1 MHPSWRQITPLD
13 GVPWT
18 HESRCMM
25 ASIFMQ
31 QSSNSIAR
39 WGWSDDPWSR
49 ISTMG
54 EWCANGKDVK
64 WLVSEVLFGQ
74 EKQRYK
80 DILWDILGRMS
91 MVNPKILLIPCAFAL
106 SKWVKATENHGH
118 TDTNVCDSLPL
129 WPTPWFASI
138 LLSREAWTPSIFE
151 RRYVCAGMIPKYL
164 KIFSKQV
171 SRELLSVTVP
181 QEESRH
187 VPNLME
193 WVHPQARHQLQCW
206 IQDHVNAFA
215 CGKSCVPLARVQM
228 DQECKNTMQ
237 LLMLYHAALCF
248 IVLDVLKCYMY
259 TLYPMFR
266 WSYWS
271 YVCYLYLFAK
281 L

>member
-1 MHPSWRQITPLD
+1 MTLGAGSAPWVN
-13 GVPWT
+13 GVQTEKMSNGWFLRFC
-18 HESRCMM
+18 SRKRNNM
-25 ASIFMQ
+25 
-31 QSSNSIAR
+31 
-39 WGWSDDPWSR
+39 
-49 ISTMG
+49 
-54 EWCANGKDVK
+54 
-64 WLVSEVLFGQ
+64 
-74 EKQRYK
+74 KQRYK
-80 DILWDILGRMS
+80 DILWDILGCVS

-164 KIFSKQV
+164 KIFWKQV

-215 CGKSCVPLARVQM
+215 CGKSCVPWLGCRWIKSAKIHTTLDALPCCIVLHCAGCF
-228 DQECKNTMQ
+228 E
-237 LLMLYHAALCF
+237 MLYVYA
-248 IVLDVLKCYMY
+248 V
-259 TLYPMFR
+259 
-266 WSYWS
+266 S
-271 YVCYLYLFAK
+271 YVSLISLILCMLFLFVGESLRRIIWYVKKRIK
-281 L
+281 LSSISKAVIIIPHAFMIMHA